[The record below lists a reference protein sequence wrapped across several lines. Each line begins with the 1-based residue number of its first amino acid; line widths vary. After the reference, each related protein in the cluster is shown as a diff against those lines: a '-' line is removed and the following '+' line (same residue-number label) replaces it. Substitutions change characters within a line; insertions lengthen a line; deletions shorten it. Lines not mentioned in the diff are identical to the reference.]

1 MSEAYFVETA
11 AGVFLLGGD
20 ARVIGAKA
28 FKGTDEAL
36 AELEDIAEGRLGR
49 TSVDLILSLPQDEI
63 VFEDPRL
70 AADARTRLN
79 IGAST
84 SRLTRPA
91 RELRSNIVK
100 YLGNIGLEK
109 DEYDDIRRAVSIEL
123 TTRGVSETSS
133 GLDLSIVQAVGLLDE
148 VDKCSN
154 LLMSRLREW
163 YGLHFPELWD
173 KVQRNDRYLMLV
185 THLNEREKF
194 TLQNL
199 KELEIPDQVAGELQ
213 SLARE
218 SAGAPLEDSLPH
230 IKSLADSV
238 IHLEGRREEMMKFL
252 EEAMEREAPNMRAV
266 AGASIGAR
274 LIAMAGGL
282 LNLAKMPSSK
292 IQVLGAEKALFR
304 AIKTGS
310 RPPKHGL
317 IFQHAAIHGS
327 PRKLR
332 GKASRALAGKIAI
345 AARIDAF
352 SGQFLGDK
360 VSQDFEKRM
369 KELTGEGGG
378 QRRDRPGVRR

>member
-1 MSEAYFVETA
+1 MSKAYFVEMA
-11 AGVFLLGGD
+11 AGVFLLD
-20 ARVIGAKA
+20 EEARVIGAKA
-28 FKGTDEAL
+28 FKGTDGAL
-36 AELEDIAEGRLGR
+36 AELMEISEGRLGR
-49 TSVDLILSLPQDEI
+49 SSVDLILSRTLDEV

-70 AADARTRLN
+70 AADARSRLN
-79 IGAST
+79 ISAST
-84 SRLTRPA
+84 SRLTMPA
-91 RELRSNIVK
+91 RELRSNMAK
-100 YLGNIGLEK
+100 YLGEIDLGREGY
-109 DEYDDIRRAVSIEL
+109 EGVRRAVAIEL
-123 TTRGVSETSS
+123 TARGVSETSS

-163 YGLHFPELWD
+163 YGLHFPELWG
-173 KVQRNDRYLMLV
+173 KVQRNDRYLTLV
-185 THLNEREKF
+185 TRLNDRENF
-194 TLQNL
+194 TSQNL
-199 KELEIPDQVAGELQ
+199 KELEIPDQVAAELQ
-213 SLARE
+213 GLARE

-230 IKSLADSV
+230 IKSLAESV
-238 IHLEGRREEMMKFL
+238 IHLEGRREGIMKFL
-252 EEAMEREAPNMRAV
+252 EEAMEREAPNLRAV

-274 LIAMAGGL
+274 LIALAGGL

-317 IFQHAAIHGS
+317 IFQHVSIHGS

-352 SGQFLGDK
+352 SGEFLGDK

-369 KELTGEGGG
+369 KELRGEGGSKAR
-378 QRRDRPGVRR
+378 QTR

>member
-1 MSEAYFVETA
+1 MSKAYFAETA
-11 AGVFLLGGD
+11 AGVFLLGED
-20 ARVIGAKA
+20 ARVIRAKA
-28 FKGTDEAL
+28 FKGMDEAL
-36 AELEDIAEGRLGR
+36 AELEEIAGGRLGAS
-49 TSVDLILSLPQDEI
+49 SVDLIRSVPQDEV

-70 AADARTRLN
+70 AADARARLN
-79 IGAST
+79 IGATASQ
-84 SRLTRPA
+84 LTRPA
-91 RELRSNIVK
+91 RELRSNIGR
-100 YLGNIGLEK
+100 YLRDIGLGR
-109 DEYDDIRRAVSIEL
+109 DEYDDFRRAVSIEL
-123 TTRGVSETSS
+123 TTRKVSEISS

-173 KVQRNDRYLMLV
+173 KVQRNDRYLVLV
-185 THLNEREKF
+185 TRLNDRAKF

-199 KELEIPDQVAGELQ
+199 KDLEIPDRVAGELQ
-213 SLARE
+213 ALAEE

-238 IHLEGRREEMMKFL
+238 IHLEGRREEIVKFL
-252 EEAMEREAPNMRAV
+252 EDAMEREAPNVRAV

-274 LIAMAGGL
+274 LIALAGGL

-304 AIKTGS
+304 SIKTGS

-352 SGQFLGDK
+352 SGEFLGDK
-360 VSQDFEKRM
+360 VSGDFEKRM
-369 KELTGEGGG
+369 KELTVEDGG
-378 QRRDRPGVRR
+378 QRRDRTGDR